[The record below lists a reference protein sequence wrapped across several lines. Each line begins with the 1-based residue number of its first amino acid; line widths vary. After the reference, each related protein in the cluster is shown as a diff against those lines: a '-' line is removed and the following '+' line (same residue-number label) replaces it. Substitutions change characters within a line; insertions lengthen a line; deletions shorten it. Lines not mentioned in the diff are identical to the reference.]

1 VALGLYF
8 SQKALQNESRKSKQ
22 AEQERRKSEER
33 FRSLFEEAPVAY
45 LEIDKDAVV
54 RRINRAGCH
63 LLGWSSSEIVGK
75 HICEP
80 GGEGTNWRST

>member
-33 FRSLFEEAPVAY
+33 FRSLFEEAAY